1 MPVAVDLRSRA
12 SAMHQPPRD
21 ASDGCATTCRL
32 AAGVKPLGHAAWAP
46 LTNPNRSTRTGFECT

>member
-1 MPVAVDLRSRA
+1 
-12 SAMHQPPRD
+12 MHQPPRD